1 MLNLM
6 HKLINAWRGRGGKG
20 LFFLFKVSKKSVSVI
35 NFASLAVV
43 LPSLQCTLPFG
54 DKHVKLYLCSHTQSI
69 YFIL

>member
-1 MLNLM
+1 ML
-6 HKLINAWRGRGGKG
+6 GGVGEGKVY
-20 LFFLFKVSKKSVSVI
+20 FSFLKSVKKSVSVI

-54 DKHVKLYLCSHTQSI
+54 DKHVKLYLCSRTQSI